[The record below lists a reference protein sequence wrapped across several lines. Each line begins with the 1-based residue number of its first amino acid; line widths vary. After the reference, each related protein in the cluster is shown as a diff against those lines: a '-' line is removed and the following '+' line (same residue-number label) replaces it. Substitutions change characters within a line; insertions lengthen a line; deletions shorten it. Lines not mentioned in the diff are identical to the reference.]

1 MSDFKTQRLVE
12 AIEVLAGTRTHGR
25 TGAAVRVS
33 DLDRLARYNHRLQA
47 ETVNAAPTATQHNAL
62 VSDLKAIHGMLEQ
75 ISKALRDRG
84 GMQG

>member
-33 DLDRLARYNHRLQA
+33 DLDRLARYNHRLQSD
-47 ETVNAAPTATQHNAL
+47 TVSAAPTAMQHNAL
-62 VSDLKAIHGMLEQ
+62 VSDVKAIHGMLEI